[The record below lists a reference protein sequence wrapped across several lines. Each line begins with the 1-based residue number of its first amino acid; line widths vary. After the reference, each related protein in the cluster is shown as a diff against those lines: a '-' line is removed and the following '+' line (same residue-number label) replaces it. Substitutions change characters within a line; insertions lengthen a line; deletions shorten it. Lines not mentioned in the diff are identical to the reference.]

1 MIGGKPL
8 DASIHARPFPPLLIF
23 GHDCFSAVSSVPC
36 VRLSGVTVN
45 GGFDLNLNQ
54 PDFRGSDNW
63 FFRFSHGRQF
73 GVNKHL
79 FFKGQF
85 TPKSSIKRLQK
96 HKNYLYG
103 F

>member
-1 MIGGKPL
+1 MIGGKSL

-36 VRLSGVTVN
+36 ARLSGVTVN

-54 PDFRGSDNW
+54 PDFRGRDTW
-63 FFRFSHGRQF
+63 LFRFCHGRQF

-79 FFKGQF
+79 PSKDIH
-85 TPKSSIKRLQK
+85 SEIV
-96 HKNYLYG
+96 HKTSTKA
-103 F
+103 

>member
-36 VRLSGVTVN
+36 ARLSGVTVN

-54 PDFRGSDNW
+54 PDFRGSVNW
-63 FFRFSHGRQF
+63 LFRFSHGRQF

-79 FFKGQF
+79 PSKDIH
-85 TPKSSIKRLQK
+85 PEIVYKSIKII
-96 HKNYLYG
+96 
-103 F
+103 FVDFETSF

>member
-36 VRLSGVTVN
+36 ARLSGVTVN

-54 PDFRGSDNW
+54 PDFRGRDTW
-63 FFRFSHGRQF
+63 LFRFCHGRQF

-79 FFKGQF
+79 PSKDIH
-85 TPKSSIKRLQK
+85 PEIVHKSIKII
-96 HKNYLYG
+96 
-103 F
+103 FMDFETSF

>member
-36 VRLSGVTVN
+36 ARLSGVTVN
-45 GGFDLNLNQ
+45 GGFDLSLNQ

-63 FFRFSHGRQF
+63 LFRFSHGRQF

-79 FFKGQF
+79 CFKGQF
-85 TPKSSIKRLQK
+85 TSKSSIIV
-96 HKNYLYG
+96 HKVIEKI
-103 F
+103 FMDF